1 MYAASSKSLMVEN
14 PWGFSLVR
22 MLACMAVLNVS
33 RHTCHSPEGLWQ
45 TPPVLVREASVAPI
59 HVGGCGLISRICV
72 GMAANDATRWRHTV
86 NSSWTGVERFIRRP
100 FAVLRGC

>member
-1 MYAASSKSLMVEN
+1 MYAASSKSLMVKN

-33 RHTCHSPEGLWQ
+33 RLTCHSHEQLWQ
-45 TPPVLVREASVAPI
+45 TPLMPVREASVAPI
-59 HVGGCGLISRICV
+59 HVVGCGLIYRRYVSL
-72 GMAANDATRWRHTV
+72 AAIDATRWRHTV
-86 NSSWTGVERFIRRP
+86 SSSWTGVERFIRCP